1 MFVLVMMLS
10 DSSLWNHLT
19 KIMGLF
25 YKKKKKKKNVKHQQQ
40 QQKIINN

>member
-25 YKKKKKKKNVKHQQQ
+25 YKKKKKKKKC
-40 QQKIINN
+40 KTPTTTTKNN

>member
-25 YKKKKKKKNVKHQQQ
+25 YKKKKKKKNKTPTTTT
-40 QQKIINN
+40 KNN